1 MNVTGISAPT
11 APPVAPAITRVQAGD
26 TTAAHPQHHPTE
38 SHSGQTGQQ
47 TGGTHAP
54 RVPEPP
60 PMKPLSTTEV
70 QVMLG
75 MAPPEVL
82 LERSR
87 TATRKNAFDAYA

>member
-11 APPVAPAITRVQAGD
+11 APPVAPAITRVQAGEH
-26 TTAAHPQHHPTE
+26 AQAHPEQHPTE
-38 SHSGQTGQQ
+38 KQTARHQA
-47 TGGTHAP
+47 AP

-87 TATRKNAFDAYA
+87 TAPRKNAFDAYA